1 MPPDGALHVF
11 CNKHQHIISVY
22 SLAHELGGT
31 VKPALS
37 KCKEVEKPCSIY
49 IIKLKISLYLA

>member
-1 MPPDGALHVF
+1 MVHCMYFVT
-11 CNKHQHIISVY
+11 NIHTVY

-37 KCKEVEKPCSIY
+37 ECKEVEKPCSIY
-49 IIKLKISLYLA
+49 IIKHKISLYLA